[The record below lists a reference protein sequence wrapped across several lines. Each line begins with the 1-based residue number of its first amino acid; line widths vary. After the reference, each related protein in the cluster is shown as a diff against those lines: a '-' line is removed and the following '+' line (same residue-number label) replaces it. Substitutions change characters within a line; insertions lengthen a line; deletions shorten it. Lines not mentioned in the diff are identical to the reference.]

1 MKINWQ
7 RAAAYVVLVDNLDCI
22 LLTKLELQG
31 HGMTGSWTLPGGGME
46 WGEQAIDT
54 ATRELFEETGLS
66 ADIGPLIGTTSE
78 WIEAENSLR
87 GQSGHSIKLL
97 FTASNP
103 TGELKRDFSDD
114 DTTVDAAWFSLDE
127 VRTLRRVPVVDI
139 AFDLVTKSKQHNA
152 QIDT

>member
-1 MKINWQ
+1 MPKLQWHCVLQSRTKLHWQ

-78 WIEAENSLR
+78 WIEAENMSVVRVFRHAEAFSVQLDNMNKKFFAGR
-87 GQSGHSIKLL
+87 SIM
-97 FTASNP
+97 
-103 TGELKRDFSDD
+103 
-114 DTTVDAAWFSLDE
+114 
-127 VRTLRRVPVVDI
+127 
-139 AFDLVTKSKQHNA
+139 
-152 QIDT
+152 